1 MTLLSLYFLSIEHRY
16 GLPNHSTRGPNEDWL
31 EYRDHPNY
39 GLTAQLLGPRG
50 YEKFVEHWMNKYED
64 RSNLLMVSYEDLIDN
79 DMGPIVTTRIAHFLG
94 QNEGVEPIA
103 DESIPCVWE
112 TIVNYKNH
120 PPPTEEELTH
130 GTNVSA
136 KRKATTRKNGRKL
149 MGIETA
155 KDGTTF
161 VDPSSLRTGPKI
173 RPVSRE
179 LSLLLLVH
187 LNDINFTHRFPYSTR
202 KRIWQTWWICTNDWR
217 QSTVMMRTLLG

>member
-1 MTLLSLYFLSIEHRY
+1 MTLLSLSLYFFSIEHRY

-64 RSNLLMVSYEDLIDN
+64 RSNLLIVSYEDLIDN

-173 RPVSRE
+173 RPYTEENLKNMVDMYQRLATKYSYDE
-179 LSLLLLVH
+179 DLV
-187 LNDINFTHRFPYSTR
+187 
-202 KRIWQTWWICTNDWR
+202 RIMSMYAEHAKNYENPPEE
-217 QSTVMMRTLLG
+217 